1 MTDSSKAKATIAK
14 RQEEEKGKLIEQ
26 LKKTPIIQI
35 AAEKAGVARA
45 TYYRWARD
53 DPEFA
58 EAAKDALHHG
68 RDLINDMAES
78 QLLAAIRE
86 RNIPS
91 IFFWLKH
98 RHPSYTTRVEVNAK
112 LNDNGALSPE
122 QASVV
127 LNVLGKNFLSSNDLS
142 NLETYEQS
150 KQSTTDDTGGDQPS
164 DLGSE
169 DPHDDHAE

>member
-1 MTDSSKAKATIAK
+1 MADSSNAKATIAK
-14 RQEEEKGKLIEQ
+14 RQKLEKEKLIEQ

-53 DPEFA
+53 DPAFA

-68 RDLINDMAES
+68 RDLVNDMAES

-112 LNDNGALSPE
+112 LNDKGALSPE

-127 LNVLGKNFLSSNDLS
+127 VSVLGKNFLSSNDLS
-142 NLETYEQS
+142 TIEIYGQS
-150 KQSTTDDTGGDQPS
+150 QQPATNDAGSDQQG

-169 DPHDDHAE
+169 NPHDDHAE